1 MLANSTDGLTR
12 RGAACTRKPM
22 AIRRAVILVAL
33 ASLLCVAGSGCAPL
47 NASTA
52 ISEAE
57 SAQEQAKSSGAHK
70 NAPYE
75 YFMARAY
82 LVKAKRAD
90 GYSEFNIAQVYGSRA
105 RELFIKSVMQ
115 ARENLMRLKVLQK
128 RTKRQGGK

>member
-1 MLANSTDGLTR
+1 
-12 RGAACTRKPM
+12 M
-22 AIRRAVILVAL
+22 AIRRVLSLVAL
-33 ASLLCVAGSGCAPL
+33 ASLLLLGAVGCAPL

-57 SAQEQAKSSGAHK
+57 SAQEQAKTAGAHK

-82 LVKAKRAD
+82 LIKAKRAD
-90 GYSEFNIAQVYGSRA
+90 GYSEFNIAQVFGNRS
-105 RELFIKSVMQ
+105 RELFVKSVMQ

-128 RTKRQGGK
+128 RTQRPGGK